1 MKRGAKI
8 YTFLVF
14 LISIAIY
21 VLFSVYFHIIWWMSA
36 FWALIFGEFLYLV
49 AFVGLLI
56 NDARKLAKEQHNVK
70 KSKD

>member
-21 VLFSVYFHIIWWMSA
+21 VLFSVYFHINWLISA
-36 FWALIFGEFLYLV
+36 TFAVIFGEFMFLM

-56 NDARKLAKEQHNVK
+56 NDARRLAKEQHNVK

>member
-21 VLFSVYFHIIWWMSA
+21 VLFSVYFHINWLISITFA
-36 FWALIFGEFLYLV
+36 TIFGEFMFLV

-56 NDARKLAKEQHNVK
+56 NDARKVAKSRIK
-70 KSKD
+70 KE